1 MTTKSRSRTRR
12 TIDRI
17 RSIWSEL
24 DYASRRVF
32 EIRTGVPQR

>member
-1 MTTKSRSRTRR
+1 MITTSRSRTHR
-12 TIDRI
+12 TIHRI

-24 DYASRRVF
+24 GYVNRRLF

>member
-1 MTTKSRSRTRR
+1 MSTNRRSRTRR

-17 RSIWSEL
+17 KSIWSEL
-24 DYASRRVF
+24 GYAQRRLF